1 MRVKETDR
9 IAVVADALTKMGAQV
24 EVFPDGMAITG
35 PTPLIGITVDSA
47 GDHRIGMSFAI
58 AGSIAEGETTILNA
72 DHIGTSYPEF
82 EQHFEALA
90 VKS

>member
-1 MRVKETDR
+1 
-9 IAVVADALTKMGAQV
+9 
-24 EVFPDGMAITG
+24 
-35 PTPLIGITVDSA
+35 VDSA

-82 EQHFEALA
+82 EQHFETLA